1 MYLLCCS
8 RKGRRVTIA
17 YIVLMP
23 RPDEDESVY
32 DEEEP
37 KERHL
42 PFFEFGLAEV
52 DVKCGGEQEFEE
64 LSIEPDEGRD
74 FKFMHENVPTP

>member
-1 MYLLCCS
+1 
-8 RKGRRVTIA
+8 
-17 YIVLMP
+17 MP

-32 DEEEP
+32 DEEP

-52 DVKCGGEQEFEE
+52 DVVKCGGEQEFEE
-64 LSIEPDEGRD
+64 LSIEPGGERN